1 VLQTD
6 RPLRILHLT
15 AHTEAGG
22 LSRYIHDL
30 ALAMHHQGHDI
41 RVAGN
46 RGQWHRLF
54 ENASFPFIE
63 LPLDKGPIKLW
74 QAARALRHYL
84 KEFPADII
92 HSHYRRT
99 TFVARRLQKNHNP
112 PILYTLHLSDIPLG
126 WRARLLGDFGD
137 HTHVASAQA
146 KDWCINSAKVAA
158 EKISLLPH
166 GIHLEKFPAATP
178 QDKAAARAQFN
189 LGATDRVAVYVGR
202 LDTPKNESWLLD
214 VADQSRQSIP
224 NLKILIAG
232 TGPHEAAF
240 KNEIQTRNLPTR
252 VILLGEQENPLP
264 VYQAADAM
272 LLPSQR
278 EGFSLAT
285 AEAMSVGVPVCRTAT
300 AGSAELILDKING
313 RITPIDRE
321 AFVTAAIEFLSDESS
336 RRKMS
341 QNAPARIREHFSFER
356 QLREMTELY
365 YHLATCGIA
374 PSDRS

>member
-1 VLQTD
+1 MSQTP

-30 ALAMHHQGHDI
+30 ALAMHDQGHDI

-46 RGQWHRLF
+46 RGQWHRHF
-54 ENASFPFIE
+54 ETAPFQFIE
-63 LPLDKGPIKLW
+63 LPLDKGPLKLW
-74 QAARALRHYL
+74 QSARALRRYL

-99 TFVARRLQKNHNP
+99 TFVARRLQKNHHP

-137 HTHVASAQA
+137 HIHVASAQA
-146 KDWCINSAKVAA
+146 KDWCINSAKIAP
-158 EKISLLPH
+158 EKISLIPH
-166 GIHLEKFPAATP
+166 GIHLEKFPVARP
-178 QDKAAARAQFN
+178 EDKTAARAQFN
-189 LGATDRVAVYVGR
+189 LAPDDRVAVYVGR
-202 LDTPKNESWLLD
+202 LDTPKNETWLLD
-214 VADQSRQSIP
+214 LADQSRQTIP

-232 TGPHEAAF
+232 TGPHESAF
-240 KNEIQTRNLPTR
+240 KSEIQSRNLQSR
-252 VILLGEQENPLP
+252 VILLGELENPLQ

-285 AEAMSVGVPVCRTAT
+285 AEAMAAGVPVCRTAT
-300 AGSAELILDKING
+300 AGSVELILDKING
-313 RITPIDRE
+313 RITPIDRQ
-321 AFVTAAIEFLSDESS
+321 AFVTTAIEFLSDAKSLRE
-336 RRKMS
+336 MS
-341 QNAPARIREHFSFER
+341 GKASAHIREHFGFER
-356 QLREMTELY
+356 QLNEMTQLY
-365 YHLATCGIA
+365 QHLAACGFA
-374 PSDRS
+374 RSDRS